1 MVTARLGDGLR
12 RRLSRNL
19 AGSAGRGALRT
30 GLIYAAI
37 AVGGTA
43 FLFFLHYWGN
53 QTDYDLLRQRFQ
65 AEFAAEMPEQD
76 FEYTEGDRRMSIF
89 LWEFCEMSQMALAGA
104 QRNDSDRPLLDA
116 VLLEI
121 FTGDLATGKYYCAG
135 LQAVSSGAELSIHIG
150 KTRYW
155 WGSKALL
162 AIALRYLSVS
172 ELYRLIAVAT
182 YAAWLLLAA
191 ALALL
196 GWRALLVALPVI
208 LFGIALPDIA
218 TWADTANGI
227 PYLFAVL
234 AAAVL
239 VLLLRRPATARW
251 APRFCFIIGMASA
264 YLWLFDGHNFLAI
277 ALIGLAAWLGYE
289 RLNDAG
295 KFRRAGGCLALYVI
309 GFVLCLALGQAVKS
323 VVYESAIANGNDY
336 FGGRVARSFLGQAA
350 HHFDRTVDEAAAGI
364 MAGSD
369 IQVQGCPASVC
380 RWGGWQTLPV
390 IRDIRAFWL
399 LTPVGVPASRVL
411 SVLSALALASA
422 VVFAVY
428 QAWRR
433 RAEPGRSILWLVGLG
448 LLVSL
453 QFVLPDDIQ
462 FRSARFVFILLAL
475 CWSCFIIALL
485 HISRRQVLMMIAA
498 FVISSLLGL
507 GILSANAE
515 RIGDV
520 IENTRP
526 VVSSNFDVYHTG
538 KRLIYH
544 REQCGD
550 ADTEPPFFLHIFP
563 VDMDSLPVAKRQHGL
578 DNRDFRFREHQPL
591 FSGGCVAAVRLPDY
605 DILSIRTGQ
614 YLPGQGQLWASEFIA
629 DVERVADVVANSQP
643 VISSNFNVYYT
654 GSQLIYRR
662 EQCGDADTAPP
673 FFLHILPVDPGDL
686 PGPRQQYGYDN
697 HDFRFG
703 ERRIPR
709 DGDCVAAVRLPDYD
723 IASIRTGQY
732 LPDQGQLWTGEF
744 RADVERVAD
753 VVANSQPVI
762 SSNFNVY
769 YTGSQLIYRRE
780 QCGDA
785 DTAPPFFLHILP
797 VDPGDLPGPRQQYG
811 YDNHDFRFGERRIPR
826 DGDCVAAVRLPE
838 YDIASIRTGQYLPD
852 QGQLWA
858 GEFRPGE

>member
-1 MVTARLGDGLR
+1 MVTAWLGGGLR

-19 AGSAGRGALRT
+19 AGSSGRGALRT
-30 GLIYAAI
+30 GLIYAVI

-43 FLFFLHYWGN
+43 FFFFLHYLGN
-53 QTDYDLLRQRFQ
+53 QTSYDLLRQRFQ
-65 AEFAAEMPEQD
+65 AEFAAGMPDPEED
-76 FEYTEGDRRMSIF
+76 FEYAHGGRRMSIF
-89 LWEFCEMSQMALAGA
+89 HWEFCEMSLMALAGA
-104 QRNDSDRPLLDA
+104 RRNDGDRPLFDA
-116 VLLEI
+116 VLPEI
-121 FTGDLATGKYYCAG
+121 FGRDLAPGENHCVE
-135 LQAVSSGAELSIHIG
+135 LQAVSNGAELSTHIG

-162 AIALRYLSVS
+162 AIALRYRSVS

-208 LFGIALPDIA
+208 LFGIALPNIA

-239 VLLLRRPATARW
+239 VLLLRRAATARW

-295 KFRRAGGCLALYVI
+295 KFRRAGGCLALYVV
-309 GFVLCLALGQAVKS
+309 GFILCLALGQAVKS
-323 VVYESAIANGNDY
+323 VVYETTAGQGKYFDGRIARN
-336 FGGRVARSFLGQAA
+336 FTGQASQR
-350 HHFDRTVDEAAAGI
+350 FEQTVRESSAGLRKQ
-364 MAGSD
+364 AVYVHGC
-369 IQVQGCPASVC
+369 QGCGAA
-380 RWGGWQTLPV
+380 RWQQLVV
-390 IRDIRAFWL
+390 IRDIRGFWAMMP
-399 LTPVGVPASRVL
+399 TGVL
-411 SVLSALALASA
+411 SAQILTAFSALALSGA
-422 VVFAVY
+422 VIFAAH
-428 QAWRR
+428 QAWLR
-433 RAEPGRSILWLVGLG
+433 RAMVTKGVIWLVGIMLM
-448 LLVSL
+448 VCL
-453 QFVLPDDIQ
+453 QFALPDDFL

-475 CWSCFIIALL
+475 CWSCLIIALL
-485 HISRRQVLMMIAA
+485 HMSRRQVLVVVAA
-498 FVISSLLGL
+498 VLVSPLLGL

-515 RIGDV
+515 RIADM
-520 IENTRP
+520 IENSRP
-526 VVSSNFDVYHTG
+526 VASSNFDVYYNG

-550 ADTEPPFFLHIFP
+550 ADTAPPFFLHILP
-563 VDMDSLPVAKRQHGL
+563 VDPTDLPGPRQQHGY
-578 DNRDFRFREHQPL
+578 DNRDFRFGEHRPL
-591 FSGGCVAAVRLPDY
+591 FSGGCVAVVRLPDY
-605 DILSIRTGQ
+605 DIASIRTGQ
-614 YLPGQGQLWASEFIA
+614 YLTGQGQLWASEFIA
-629 DVERVADVVANSQP
+629 DVEGIADVIANSQPVISSNFNVYYTGSRLIYRREQCGDADVAPPFFLHILPVDLGDLPGPRQQYGYDNQDFRFGERRLPRDGDCVAAVRLPDYAIASIRTGQYRSGQGQLWAGEFRADVERVADVVANSRP

-709 DGDCVAAVRLPDYD
+709 DGDCVAAVRLPDY
-723 IASIRTGQY
+723 A
-732 LPDQGQLWTGEF
+732 
-744 RADVERVAD
+744 
-753 VVANSQPVI
+753 
-762 SSNFNVY
+762 
-769 YTGSQLIYRRE
+769 
-780 QCGDA
+780 
-785 DTAPPFFLHILP
+785 
-797 VDPGDLPGPRQQYG
+797 
-811 YDNHDFRFGERRIPR
+811 
-826 DGDCVAAVRLPE
+826 
-838 YDIASIRTGQYLPD
+838 IASIRTGQYLPD